1 MRGTGSTSASTPA
14 RYHRLMRVLILTYGS
29 EGDTRPLAAL
39 GHALVQ
45 AGHQAH
51 LLADAS
57 TLSSARALGLP
68 CTALAGDIRA
78 AMAAEGSM
86 RRIEANLSRL
96 TIAHSGHWLQ
106 QALELGTGC
115 DLLVV
120 SGLAAFVGLS
130 AAEALGVPA
139 VGAMLIPISPT
150 AAFASPFLPFTP
162 PRLFNRG
169 SHLLFGHASWRLF
182 RAATN
187 RARAEAGLR
196 PRRKLWTA
204 HPMLYGISPAL
215 LQRPADWPD
224 NAHLTGQWIAPGG
237 AWNPAAGLVDY
248 LEAGEPPVYVGFGSM
263 GGFDVDRVR
272 EAVVRA
278 VDGRRALFHRGW
290 SGIDPASLP
299 PNFHPVDPMPH
310 QWLLPRCSLA
320 IHHGGSGTTHTVA
333 RAGIP
338 SVILPFAG
346 DQFFWA
352 GHLRARGIMRHRL
365 AGRTVRPGELAAA
378 LAYAE
383 SEPARTEA
391 ALLGRQMAGEDGCRV
406 AVELLGHYARAGI

>member
-1 MRGTGSTSASTPA
+1 
-14 RYHRLMRVLILTYGS
+14 MRVLILTYGS

-51 LLADAS
+51 LLADAA
-57 TLSSARALGLP
+57 TLGSARALGLP
-68 CTALAGDIRA
+68 CTALAGDIHA
-78 AMAAEGSM
+78 AMSAEGSM

-96 TIAHSGHWLQ
+96 TIAHSAQWLQ
-106 QALELGTGC
+106 QALALGAGC
-115 DLLVV
+115 DLLLV

-150 AAFASPFLPFTP
+150 ARFASPFLPFTP
-162 PRLFNRG
+162 PRLFNRA

-187 RARAEAGLR
+187 RARAQAGLPPRQR
-196 PRRKLWTA
+196 PWTDQ
-204 HPMLYGISPAL
+204 PMLYGISPSL
-215 LQRPADWPD
+215 LPSPPDWPG
-224 NAHLTGQWIAPGG
+224 NAHLTGQWLAPAPPG
-237 AWNPAAGLVDY
+237 WSPPPALLQF

-263 GGFDVDRVR
+263 GGFDTARVR
-272 EAVVRA
+272 EAVVHA
-278 VDGRRALFHRGW
+278 VGGRRAVFHRGW

-299 PNFHPVDPMPH
+299 PNFHPIDPLPH
-310 QWLLPRCSLA
+310 QWLLPRCAAA

-333 RAGIP
+333 RAGVP
-338 SVILPFAG
+338 AVVLPFAG

-352 GHLRARGIMRHRL
+352 ARLRRLGIMRHRL
-365 AGRTVRPGELAAA
+365 AARSVRPGALAAA
-378 LAYAE
+378 LDHALRAE
-383 SEPARTEA
+383 VRARAA
-391 ALLGRQMAGEDGCRV
+391 ALGERMRAEDGLGAAV
-406 AVELLGHYARAGI
+406 ALLRRYAGA